1 MQLLGKVPRR
11 KKARRLATL
20 RPMNDHPSAP
30 RANSLEKV
38 DGTKM
43 LRVKKRRQIIQSRA
57 ESQQIAV

>member
-1 MQLLGKVPRR
+1 
-11 KKARRLATL
+11 
-20 RPMNDHPSAP
+20 MNDHPSAP